1 MSKAKA
7 PKKSPAKARSKKDK
21 SEIQKQWASYLKDRD
36 VRTRNTIVE
45 HYSTLVY
52 AHASRLTRRLPAQIT
67 YDEIC
72 SAAFDGLIEA
82 VQAYDP
88 SRAAKFETFC
98 QQRITGAVKDWLRSV
113 DLQSRTVRTFER
125 HRTTVC
131 EALDSRLGHSPGAGE
146 IADEMGLTRERY
158 DHMLRLSRL
167 GKAVHFSA
175 MEPSTDPR
183 GRPSSGS
190 WDVSDTRDNDPSRR
204 IARKMFTE
212 YVTRGLSREERLTLV
227 LYYYE
232 GLTMEEIGMVLDLSE
247 SRVSQIH
254 KDVLA
259 RLRQRFAG
267 RLEEELAA

>member
-1 MSKAKA
+1 MM
-7 PKKSPAKARSKKDK
+7 PEHVT
-21 SEIQKQWASYLKDRD
+21 SETLWSQYLE
-36 VRTRNTIVE
+36 TRKTEHRNALVE
-45 HYSTLVY
+45 HYAPLIHSQ
-52 AHASRLTRRLPAQIT
+52 AARMSRRLPGQVT
-67 YDEIC
+67 YDEIV

-82 VQAYDP
+82 VEAFDP
-88 SRAAKFETFC
+88 SRNTKFETFC
-98 QQRITGAVKDWLRSV
+98 QQRIAGAVKDWLRSV

-125 HRTTVC
+125 RRITVC

-175 MEPSTDPR
+175 MEPATDPR

-190 WDVSDTRDNDPSRR
+190 WDVSDARDNDPSRR
-204 IARKMFTE
+204 IARQMFTE

-232 GLTMEEIGMVLDLSE
+232 GLTMEEIGVVLDLSE

-254 KDVLA
+254 KDILS